1 MMAAD
6 NEAVQPPVKPDPA
19 MIATFTDMVLGYCE
33 HFVPVRALAEK
44 GGGDHMPHTPFMEND
59 AELAGKLAVQ
69 AGWAADNGMALFV
82 VPGTVLAAGE
92 AKAEHIAQTQ
102 VVLVDL
108 DHGDIGAKRDHL
120 ARHLGEPSLEVAS
133 GGITPEGQRKLH
145 LYWQVLYT
153 QNPARSGL
161 LKSSTAGRGIMISA
175 IWSRL

>member
-6 NEAVQPPVKPDPA
+6 TEAAPQRLKPDPA
-19 MIATFTDMVLGYCE
+19 MIAIFTDMVLGYCE

-102 VVLVDL
+102 VVLV
-108 DHGDIGAKRDHL
+108 ISIMATS
-120 ARHLGEPSLEVAS
+120 APS
-133 GGITPEGQRKLH
+133 GIT
-145 LYWQVLYT
+145 W
-153 QNPARSGL
+153 
-161 LKSSTAGRGIMISA
+161 RGIWANPVSRWHRAASRQRGSASYISTGGYPNRPRA
-175 IWSRL
+175 TISPPSAAPGT